1 MENLNFYHC
10 VLEKLCTNNHQVCGK
25 CPTALTARESHYC
38 YSELEMPKAAPTKN
52 EKGIKITDELQS
64 LSASVL
70 HTQFSHLIQEKSQ
83 STAGG
88 SSLWPHLNLWDNLVI
103 RAFPYDCSNLW
114 VMISWFSCYKLFFQ
128 NIHLDWQWYIK
139 YLHVSPKM
147 KINQENILRG
157 ISCY

>member
-10 VLEKLCTNNHQVCGK
+10 VLEELCTNNHQVCGK
-25 CPTALTARESHYC
+25 CPTALTVRESHYC
-38 YSELEMPKAAPTKN
+38 YSEPEMPKAAPTKN

-88 SSLWPHLNLWDNLVI
+88 SSL
-103 RAFPYDCSNLW
+103 
-114 VMISWFSCYKLFFQ
+114 
-128 NIHLDWQWYIK
+128 
-139 YLHVSPKM
+139 
-147 KINQENILRG
+147 
-157 ISCY
+157 